1 MPWSRI
7 NPSRD
12 SPPCRGC
19 QRELKMPGCHDRC
32 DEYKAWK
39 KQLEAVNQKR
49 KEYNELCQL
58 TTRGRRYGK

>member
-1 MPWSRI
+1 MGWTRI

-19 QRELKMPGCHDRC
+19 QRELKTPGCHDRC
-32 DEYKAWK
+32 EEYKAWK

-49 KEYNELCQL
+49 KEYSQL
-58 TTRGRRYGK
+58 PPLIKKERKYGK